1 MTKGTGLGLSQVYGF
16 VRQSGGNVK
25 IYSELNVGTTIKIY
39 LPRSCGDAEEDLS
52 PNEQSPVANAVGET
66 IMVVEDEERSA
77 RSPWRRFGI
86 FAIRLWNFED
96 RGKRSTLSA
105 EDKNFSL
112 LLTDVVMPEMSG
124 RELVE
129 RAKQLRPDI
138 KVLYTTG
145 YTRDAIVHNG
155 TLDVGTELL
164 TKPYTIEELAEK
176 VDSVLDL

>member
-1 MTKGTGLGLSQVYGF
+1 MTKGTELGLSQVYGF

-86 FAIRLWNFED
+86 FCYSVVEF
-96 RGKRSTLSA
+96 RG
-105 EDKNFSL
+105 
-112 LLTDVVMPEMSG
+112 P
-124 RELVE
+124 REAL
-129 RAKQLRPDI
+129 
-138 KVLYTTG
+138 
-145 YTRDAIVHNG
+145 DAIG
-155 TLDVGTELL
+155 RGQEFFLSCLPTW
-164 TKPYTIEELAEK
+164 
-176 VDSVLDL
+176 